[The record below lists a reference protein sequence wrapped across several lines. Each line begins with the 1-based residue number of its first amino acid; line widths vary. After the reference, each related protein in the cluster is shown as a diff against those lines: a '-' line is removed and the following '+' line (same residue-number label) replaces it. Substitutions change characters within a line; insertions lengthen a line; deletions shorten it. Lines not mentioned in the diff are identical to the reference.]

1 MIDNLSANARQG
13 DTTSIPDLGRYH
25 MPRSKKAR
33 EPQLLSLCAPE
44 PALLNKR
51 SHLKEKLTDLTRES
65 PCSHE
70 DPAQPKINK
79 QIKKKM
85 EETTVMKNEAG
96 KVQIEVEIYM
106 LCFEGSYLGRK
117 EKGK

>member
-13 DTTSIPDLGRYH
+13 DTSSIPDLGRYH

-33 EPQLLSLCAPE
+33 EPQLLSLCAPQ
-44 PALLNKR
+44 PPLLNKR
-51 SHLKEKLTDLTRES
+51 SRLKEKLADRTRES

-79 QIKKKM
+79 QIKKK
-85 EETTVMKNEAG
+85 KRGNH
-96 KVQIEVEIYM
+96 
-106 LCFEGSYLGRK
+106 SD
-117 EKGK
+117 EK